1 MNRIAA
7 GLLAAALL
15 TATACSSPATSS
27 TTDSTNTLAVRA
39 ETKPAT
45 PKTAE
50 EVTTALAQKITAAKL
65 LKTYTAADDPNSL
78 LGRPNGY
85 TSKTAFVDARV
96 PADKVEVLKE
106 DAVERGGSIEVF
118 ADAAAA
124 KGRMNHIQEVSKG
137 MPGLLGEYD
146 YVSGAVLVRV
156 SRYLTPDL
164 AKEYEKALAELL
176 G

>member
-7 GLLAAALL
+7 GLLAASLL
-15 TATACSSPATSS
+15 VVTACSSPSISS
-27 TTDSTNTLAVRA
+27 PTGSTNTTVTKA
-39 ETKPAT
+39 ETKPAK

-50 EVTTALAQKITAAKL
+50 EVTNALAQRVTAAKL

-85 TSKTAFVDARV
+85 TSKTAFIDARV
-96 PADKVEVLKE
+96 SADKVEFQKE

-124 KGRMNHIQEVSKG
+124 KGRMNYIQEVSKG
-137 MPGLLGEYD
+137 APGLLGEYD

-156 SRYLTPDL
+156 SRYLTPDQ
-164 AKEYEKALAELL
+164 AKEYETALAEIL